1 MLDGCNRV
9 GLAYRNLDVIIPWT
23 LSDYLDMNAGQKR
36 WFNDTLQQHLAWH
49 CTTQLPG
56 YLDWLDRLQQ
66 MVDNHQVSD
75 NALQSRTDEA
85 KQAVSE
91 IARAIT
97 PSAVHLLRG
106 LDDQQVK
113 DMNDALAKDL
123 RKRQDEY
130 LKPPLPRQIQA
141 RAERM
146 SKRLDAWIGP
156 LSASQQQ
163 RVVAWSAELGDQNQQ
178 WIDNRARWQAQFID
192 AVQQRHAPDFA
203 QKMQQLL
210 VDRERAWTPEYRQ
223 ADAQTGNSRAQPDR
237 GSNGAKQRTTT
248 PEIDAQNRGR
258 AQRFQGAQMPQRR
271 RRLERG
277 SQHRAHR
284 PFRQSPPWTPRRR
297 TSPVPA
303 HPPAHRA
310 PDAGERGP
318 VSSCRSTPAI
328 GLLVAS
334 G

>member
-1 MLDGCNRV
+1 MLRRLKFLLPFVILSLVLAGCNRV

-23 LSDYLDMNAGQKR
+23 LNDYLDMNAGQKR

-75 NALQSRTDEA
+75 SALQSLTGEA
-85 KQAVSE
+85 KQAVTE

-130 LKPPLPRQIQA
+130 LKPPLQRQIQE

-163 RVVAWSAELGDQNQQ
+163 RVTDWSTELGEQNQQ
-178 WIDNRARWQAQFID
+178 WLGNRARWQAQFID
-192 AVQQRHAPDFA
+192 AVQQRHDADFA
-203 QKMQQLL
+203 QKMQPLL
-210 VDRERAWTPEYRQ
+210 VDRESSWTQEYREAYTQ
-223 ADAQTGNSRAQPDR
+223 TETAARSLIVDLMAQSTVQQRQKLTHKIEGVRSDFKALKCLKAAAD
-237 GSNGAKQRTTT
+237 
-248 PEIDAQNRGR
+248 
-258 AQRFQGAQMPQRR
+258 
-271 RRLERG
+271 
-277 SQHRAHR
+277 
-284 PFRQSPPWTPRRR
+284 
-297 TSPVPA
+297 
-303 HPPAHRA
+303 
-310 PDAGERGP
+310 
-318 VSSCRSTPAI
+318 
-328 GLLVAS
+328 
-334 G
+334 